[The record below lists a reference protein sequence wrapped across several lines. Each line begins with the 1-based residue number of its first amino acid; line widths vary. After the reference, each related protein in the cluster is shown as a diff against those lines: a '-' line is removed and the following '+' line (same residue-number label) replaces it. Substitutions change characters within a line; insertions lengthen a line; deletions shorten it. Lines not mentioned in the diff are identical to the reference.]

1 MPEGEPDVKKH
12 FGARLRTLRL
22 GRDLT
27 QLQLA
32 QRVGIS
38 DRHLSRMERGLVSPS
53 FECIE
58 KLCNALGAAPVELF
72 RFCSHGMDTVDPA
85 AKAAQAHDAQAV
97 FEALLEKDAILKS
110 LPGLTVKCVDQ
121 DMRLVWFSTATSGS
135 DLDDA
140 PSCVGRPCYEA
151 AHGLEAPCPGCLL
164 PAVLQTGESLE
175 GEVTAPNRRVFLTRC
190 NPVLAPDGRITGA
203 IHVALDISGR
213 KQIEEELRSVRQ
225 RLEHLL
231 ATGPAMLYSCEADGN
246 YAATYISDNMQ
257 SLFGH
262 APQSFLGSSDYWFA
276 NLYPGER
283 ERLSEHMHLLFE
295 QGRLTQEFRF
305 RHGNGGWRFIRDDLR
320 LVRDEEGNPREIVGS
335 WLDITD
341 AKAAELAM
349 RGSESRYKNLFMT
362 NCTVQLLIDAES
374 GAILDANPA
383 ACAFYGYSSNEIRR
397 KSIGDINVLPP
408 EELAEKLRE
417 ARTLDKTL
425 FRFRHRLAN
434 GDIRDVET
442 RTSLMNHGGRG
453 VFHSLIIDVTENEE
467 FKRRLLQLNREWEE
481 AFVHGPHGLAML
493 DQDLRILSANR
504 LTARILGAG
513 QDSLQGARC
522 RIMSSR
528 EGWPPQPGQ
537 TISAEVAVDGYET
550 QLNVTIT
557 TLSPTETTPL
567 RYFMVSLVNYASS
580 CA

>member
-1 MPEGEPDVKKH
+1 MPEGEPDVKKR

-32 QRVGIS
+32 QRVGVS

-58 KLCNALGAAPVELF
+58 KLCNALGTAPVELF
-72 RFCSHGMDTVDPA
+72 RFRSPSLETASPA
-85 AKAAQAHDAQAV
+85 HAPPSQETQAV
-97 FEALLEKDAILKS
+97 LEALLEKDAILKS

-135 DLDDA
+135 PLNDA

-175 GEVTAPNRRVFLTRC
+175 GEVTAPNGRAFLTRC
-190 NPVLAPDGRITGA
+190 NPVLAPDGRIKGA

-231 ATGPAMLYSCEADGN
+231 ATGPAMLYSCEPVED

-262 APQSFLGSSDYWFA
+262 APQSFIGCPDYW
-276 NLYPGER
+276 LSHMYPGEK
-283 ERLSEHMHLLFE
+283 ERLFERMPLLFE
-295 QGRLTQEFRF
+295 QGHLTQEFRF
-305 RHGNGGWRFIRDDLR
+305 RHGNGSWRFIRDDLR

-341 AKAAELAM
+341 AKASELAM
-349 RGSESRYKNLFMT
+349 RESESRYRNLFMT

-383 ACAFYGYSSNEIRR
+383 ACAFYGYSSHEIRC
-397 KSIGDINVLPP
+397 KTLADINVLPP
-408 EELAEKLRE
+408 DELAEKLRE
-417 ARTLDKTL
+417 ARTRDTSL
-425 FRFRHRLAN
+425 FRFRHRLAS

-442 RTSLMNHGGRG
+442 RTSLMNRGGRS
-453 VFHSLIIDVTENEE
+453 VLHSLIIDVTENEE
-467 FKRRLLQLNREWEE
+467 FKRRILQLNREWEE
-481 AFVHGPHGLAML
+481 AFANGPHGLAML
-493 DQDLRILSANR
+493 DEDLRVLSANR
-504 LTARILGAG
+504 LIARMLGAG
-513 QDSLQGARC
+513 QEPLEGARC
-522 RIMSSR
+522 RIRHSR
-528 EGWPPQPGQ
+528 DGWPPRPGQ
-537 TISAEVAVDGYET
+537 TISAEVGMDGYAAT
-550 QLNVTIT
+550 LNVTIT
-557 TLSPTETTPL
+557 PLSPSGDMPL
-567 RYFMVSLVNYASS
+567 RYFMVSVTNYAESGD
-580 CA
+580 

>member
-22 GRDLT
+22 GRGLT

-58 KLCNALGAAPVELF
+58 KLCNALGTAPVELF
-72 RFCSHGMDTVDPA
+72 QFRSPGLATASPAQAPA
-85 AKAAQAHDAQAV
+85 AQNAQAV

-121 DMRLVWFSTATSGS
+121 DMRLVWFSTASADS
-135 DLDDA
+135 VLNDA

-151 AHGLEAPCPGCLL
+151 AHGLDAPCNGCLM

-175 GEVTAPNRRVFLTRC
+175 GEVTAPNGRAFLTRC
-190 NPVLAPDGRITGA
+190 NPVLASDGRIKGA

-213 KQIEEELRSVRQ
+213 KQVEEELRLVRQ

-231 ATGPAMLYSCEADGN
+231 ATGPAMLYSCEAGGG

-262 APQSFLGSSDYWFA
+262 APQSFIGSSDYWFA

-283 ERLSEHMHLLFE
+283 ERLFERLPLLFE
-295 QGRLTQEFRF
+295 QGHLTQEFRF

-320 LVRDEEGNPREIVGS
+320 LVRDEDGKPREIVGS

-341 AKAAELAM
+341 AKASELAM
-349 RGSESRYKNLFMT
+349 RDSESRYKNLFMT

-383 ACAFYGYSSNEIRR
+383 ACAFYGYSSHEIRS
-397 KSIGDINVLPP
+397 KTIGDINVLPP
-408 EELAEKLRE
+408 DELAEKLRE
-417 ARTLDKTL
+417 ARALDKTL

-434 GDIRDVET
+434 GDLRDVET
-442 RTSLMNHGGRG
+442 RTSLMKHGGRN
-453 VFHSLIIDVTENEE
+453 VLHSLIIDVTENEE
-467 FKRRLLQLNREWEE
+467 FKRRILQLNREWKE
-481 AFVHGPHGLAML
+481 AFTHGPHGLAML
-493 DQDLRILSANR
+493 DEDLRVLSANR
-504 LTARILGAG
+504 LIARMLGAG
-513 QDSLQGARC
+513 QEPLEGTRC
-522 RIMSSR
+522 RIRNSQD
-528 EGWPPQPGQ
+528 GWPPRPGQ
-537 TISAEVAVDGYET
+537 TICAEVGMDGYAAT
-550 QLNVTIT
+550 LNVTIT
-557 TLSPTETTPL
+557 PLSPSEDMPL
-567 RYFMVSLVNYASS
+567 RYFMVSVANYAESGG
-580 CA
+580 